1 MADRFPG
8 GVISKT
14 PPTVV
19 APVDGEGG
27 SASGVWTLDE
37 VLGYEKAT
45 AWPKKT
51 LPRELYAWGR
61 NGNGQVGDNSIVY
74 RSSPVQIGAL
84 TNWSKEMASGGVGWV
99 LAVKTNNTLW
109 SWGRNL
115 TGSPGNFRAG
125 MLGHNDTIN
134 RSSPVQVGA
143 LTNWYQV
150 AAGDVHSLAVKTDG
164 TLWSWGGNYRSELG
178 FYTSGQSRS
187 SPIQV
192 GTSSD
197 WYQVSGG
204 TEFSVAIKTDGTLW
218 SWGFRAY
225 GRLGDDYG
233 SFTSVNSPTQRGSL
247 TDWHQVSA
255 GSAGCLAI
263 KTDGSLWAWGRNA
276 SGQLGDDTTEN
287 KSSPVQIGS
296 LTNWAQVDSGQNSSF
311 AVKTNGTLWAWGFN
325 SSSASGQLGLGDVAN
340 RSSPVQ
346 VGALTN
352 WAYVSGGDST
362 AAAVKT
368 DGTLWG
374 WGFNNYGEVGINST
388 ISRSSPV
395 QIGSLTNWSHVSSG
409 GVSTAITRG

>member
-14 PPTVV
+14 PPEVV
-19 APVDGEGG
+19 PPVNGEGG

-37 VLGYEKAT
+37 VLGYEKAGG
-45 AWPKKT
+45 WPKKT
-51 LPRELYAWGR
+51 LPRELYAWGGNT
-61 NGNGQVGDNSIVY
+61 NGTLGDGTVVN

-84 TNWSKEMASGGVGWV
+84 VDWSSALAIGGTGHA

-192 GTSSD
+192 GASSD

-204 TEFSVAIKTDGTLW
+204 LNFSVAIKTDGTLW
-218 SWGFRAY
+218 SWGFRSY
-225 GRLGDDYG
+225 GRLGDNYG
-233 SFTSVNSPTQRGSL
+233 SFNTVNSPTQRGSL

-255 GSAGCLAI
+255 GDTHCAAI
-263 KTDGSLWAWGRNA
+263 KTDGTLWAWGRNLFGA
-276 SGQLGDDTTEN
+276 VGDDTTEDM
-287 KSSPVQIGS
+287 SSPVQIGS
-296 LTNWAQVDSGQNSSF
+296 LTNWAQVESGQNNSF
-311 AVKTNGTLWAWGFN
+311 AVKTDGTLWAWGVN
-325 SSSASGQLGLGDVAN
+325 SSGSSGQLGLGDVAN

-352 WAYVSGGDST
+352 WAQVSGGTTTTS
-362 AAAVKT
+362 AVKT
-368 DGTLWG
+368 DGTLWA
-374 WGFNNYGEVGINST
+374 WGNDVLGDNTTVSK
-388 ISRSSPV
+388 SSPI
-395 QIGSLTNWSHVSSG
+395 QIGALTNWSKVETNSS
-409 GVSTAITRG
+409 TLAITVG